1 MRSVTNGAIQ
11 DQSFKVELIMRGV
24 DVDAVAGAIARYFP
38 GADIERLPN
47 RESYRGVADHLGR
60 TWDVVARNMGEEL
73 VAVVTP
79 RLSYEDIDDL
89 LCLVE
94 ELKGAGA
101 CGGGGCGCGCGM
113 RFRAFMG
120 GRSEQSVRNLRN
132 IVASKSLLLESAL
145 RTHFPTQIGEMDL
158 DADGFVELLPLE
170 MATDLDLFEMRA
182 CLQLCCAITA
192 QAVSQ
197 NRASAE
203 VLRSE
208 NERYAFRC
216 WMIRMGLTGS
226 EYKPMRTR
234 FLKRLDGDS
243 SYRGGRPA

>member
-1 MRSVTNGAIQ
+1 MGSETKNSIQ
-11 DQSFKVELIMRGV
+11 DQSFKVELVLRDVGV
-24 DVDAVAGAIARYFP
+24 DVISGAIAGYFP
-38 GADIERLPN
+38 GACIDGALETDSR
-47 RESYRGVADHLGR
+47 RRVADHLGR
-60 TWDVVARNMGEEL
+60 TWGVVAWNMGEEL
-73 VAVVTP
+73 AAVVTP

-94 ELKGAGA
+94 ELKRAGA
-101 CGGGGCGCGCGM
+101 SGGSGCGM

-120 GRSEQSVRNLRN
+120 GRSEQSVRNLRS
-132 IVASKSLLLESAL
+132 IVTSKSVLLESAL
-145 RTHFPTQIGEMDL
+145 RTRFPTQIGEMDL
-158 DADGFVELLPLE
+158 DADGFTELLPIKV
-170 MATDLDLFEMRA
+170 APDLDLLEMRA

-197 NRASAE
+197 SRASAE
-203 VLRSE
+203 VLRPE

-243 SYRGGRPA
+243 SYKGGRPA

>member
-1 MRSVTNGAIQ
+1 
-11 DQSFKVELIMRGV
+11 MRGEANIAIRDQGFKIEFVMRDV
-24 DVDAVAGAIARYFP
+24 DVDVVAGAIAGYFP
-38 GADIERLPN
+38 GARIDGTSGSEGCR
-47 RESYRGVADHLGR
+47 RVVDHLGR

-73 VAVVTP
+73 VAVITP

-101 CGGGGCGCGCGM
+101 CGGSGCGM
-113 RFRAFMG
+113 RFRAFIG
-120 GRSEQSVRNLRN
+120 GCSGQPVRNLRN
-132 IVASKSLLLESAL
+132 IVTSKSVLLESAL
-145 RTHFPTQIGEMDL
+145 RVRFPMQVEEMGL

-170 MATDLDLFEMRA
+170 MAPDLDILEMRA

-197 NRASAE
+197 NRACAE
-203 VLRSE
+203 VLRPE

-226 EYKPMRTR
+226 EYKPTRTR

-243 SYRGGRPA
+243 SYKGGRPA

>member
-1 MRSVTNGAIQ
+1 MRNATNGAIQ
-11 DQSFKVELIMRGV
+11 DQSFKVEIIMRGV
-24 DVDAVAGAIARYFP
+24 DVDAVAGAIAGYFP
-38 GADIERLPN
+38 GADIDRLSD
-47 RESYRGVADHLGR
+47 RESYREVDDHLGR
-60 TWDVVARNMGEEL
+60 TWGVVADSLGDEL

-79 RLSYEDIDDL
+79 RLSYEDMDDL
-89 LCLVE
+89 LCLAE
-94 ELKGAGA
+94 ELKRTGAR
-101 CGGGGCGCGCGM
+101 GGSGCGM
-113 RFRAFMG
+113 RCRAFMG
-120 GRSEQSVRNLRN
+120 GRSGQSVRNLRN
-132 IVASKSLLLESAL
+132 IVTSKSVLLENAL
-145 RTHFPTQIGEMDL
+145 RIRFPTQIGETGL

-170 MATDLDLFEMRA
+170 TASDLDLLEMRA

-197 NRASAE
+197 RRASAE
-203 VLRSE
+203 VLHPE

-243 SYRGGRPA
+243 SYKGGRPA

>member
-1 MRSVTNGAIQ
+1 MRSAANAVIQ
-11 DQSFKVELIMRGV
+11 DQSFKIELIMRGV
-24 DVDAVAGAIARYFP
+24 DVDAVASAISGYFP
-38 GADIERLPN
+38 GADIDGMKDLDGCRLV
-47 RESYRGVADHLGR
+47 SDHLGR
-60 TWDVVARNMGEEL
+60 TWDVAAKKMSDEL

-101 CGGGGCGCGCGM
+101 GGGNGCGM
-113 RFRAFMG
+113 RCRAFMG
-120 GRSEQSVRNLRN
+120 GRSDQSVRNLRN
-132 IVASKSLLLESAL
+132 IVTGKSALLESAL
-145 RTHFPTQIGEMDL
+145 RVCFPAQPGEMDL
-158 DADGFVELLPLE
+158 DADGFVELLPIE
-170 MATDLDLFEMRA
+170 MAPDLDLIEMRA
-182 CLQLCCAITA
+182 CLQLCCAIAA

-197 NRASAE
+197 SRASAE
-203 VLRSE
+203 VLRPE

-243 SYRGGRPA
+243 SYKGGRPA

>member
-1 MRSVTNGAIQ
+1 MRNATNGAIQ
-11 DQSFKVELIMRGV
+11 DQSFKAELIMRGV
-24 DVDAVAGAIARYFP
+24 DVDAVADAIAGYFP
-38 GADIERLPN
+38 GADVGGKLALGGY
-47 RESYRGVADHLGR
+47 REVDDHLGR
-60 TWDVVARNMGEEL
+60 TWVVVARNMGEEL

-101 CGGGGCGCGCGM
+101 RGGSGCGM

-132 IVASKSLLLESAL
+132 IVASKSVLLESAL
-145 RTHFPTQIGEMDL
+145 RTRFPTQIGEMGL
-158 DADGFVELLPLE
+158 DAEGFAELLPLE
-170 MATDLDLFEMRA
+170 MATDLDLLEMRA

-203 VLRSE
+203 VLRPE

-216 WMIRMGLTGS
+216 WMIRMGLTGG

>member
-1 MRSVTNGAIQ
+1 MRSEASAAFQ
-11 DQSFKVELIMRGV
+11 KQSFKVELIMQDV
-24 DVDAVAGAIARYFP
+24 SVDAVAGAIAGYFP
-38 GADIERLPN
+38 GADIDGLLD
-47 RESYRGVADHLGR
+47 RESHREVADHLGR
-60 TWDVVARNMGEEL
+60 TWDVVARNTGEEL

-101 CGGGGCGCGCGM
+101 RGGSGCGM

-132 IVASKSLLLESAL
+132 IVTSKSVLLESAL
-145 RTHFPTQIGEMDL
+145 RTRFPTQIGEMSL

-170 MATDLDLFEMRA
+170 MAADLDLLEMRA

-197 NRASAE
+197 SRASAE
-203 VLRSE
+203 VLRPE

-216 WMIRMGLTGS
+216 WMIRMGLKGS

-243 SYRGGRPA
+243 SYRGAPCVGAFR